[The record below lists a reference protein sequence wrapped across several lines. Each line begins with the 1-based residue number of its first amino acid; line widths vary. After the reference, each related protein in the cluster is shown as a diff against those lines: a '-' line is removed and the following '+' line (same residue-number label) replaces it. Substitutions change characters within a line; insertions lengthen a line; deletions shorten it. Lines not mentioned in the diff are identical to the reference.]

1 MPPAAAVYART
12 LTDVPTR
19 TPGSGRHEPNKN
31 ERSLTEGACPRSYL
45 ASVPWVLTW
54 GTLGTHMGYA
64 GYSHGELWVLTWGT
78 LGTHM
83 GYSWCSFVPGL
94 GTRVSHT

>member
-19 TPGSGRHEPNKN
+19 TPGGGRHEPNKN

-45 ASVPWVLTW
+45 ASV
-54 GTLGTHMGYA
+54 LG
-64 GYSHGELWVLTWGT
+64 
-78 LGTHM
+78 
-83 GYSWCSFVPGL
+83 
-94 GTRVSHT
+94 SHTREEIGIDVRMVDFVVLGVGIGSIV